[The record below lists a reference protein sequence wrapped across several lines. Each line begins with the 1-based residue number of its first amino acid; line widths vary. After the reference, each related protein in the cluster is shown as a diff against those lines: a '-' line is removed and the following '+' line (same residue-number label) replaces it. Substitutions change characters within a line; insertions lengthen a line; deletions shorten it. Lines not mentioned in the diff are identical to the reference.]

1 MKTVLLVSGDEKAR
15 DYLIHIF
22 GEAYTILETSTA
34 EDAIAKLEELSDD
47 ILSVIIY
54 KPSKMKKVQDLLDFM
69 NQSNTFI
76 FAIPALTLT
85 DNDTLS
91 EDVKFLK
98 DPVIDMIT
106 LGDAP
111 EIARNRV
118 DRASLLL
125 NSTSFSEFAEMLR
138 KLPSLIYLKD
148 SRGKYVFCTQYWHH
162 LEHYD
167 DPDWTIRGKTDMEIR
182 KDTDNARRAYEA
194 DLRILS
200 SGVGTS
206 YVIEINEDNQHEFLQ
221 IIKEPLFG
229 DDGRIRGIIGL
240 INDVTEQEESKR
252 KLERLSYTDELT
264 GVYNRTFFDNFIKN
278 LSADMF
284 PLSII
289 SADCDDLKTINDKY
303 GHMVGDEYIRMS
315 VTMMK
320 PVIPENSV
328 ICRTGGDEFVIF
340 MPRVTAET
348 AQRFVSILNEMEDI
362 FSIKE
367 YKLSVSFGTSTAT
380 SMDESIEE
388 YIALSDAEMYRHKNY
403 KKRLHS

>member
-1 MKTVLLVSGDEKAR
+1 M
-15 DYLIHIF
+15 
-22 GEAYTILETSTA
+22 
-34 EDAIAKLEELSDD
+34 
-47 ILSVIIY
+47 
-54 KPSKMKKVQDLLDFM
+54 
-69 NQSNTFI
+69 
-76 FAIPALTLT
+76 
-85 DNDTLS
+85 
-91 EDVKFLK
+91 
-98 DPVIDMIT
+98 
-106 LGDAP
+106 
-111 EIARNRV
+111 
-118 DRASLLL
+118 
-125 NSTSFSEFAEMLR
+125 
-138 KLPSLIYLKD
+138 
-148 SRGKYVFCTQYWHH
+148 
-162 LEHYD
+162 
-167 DPDWTIRGKTDMEIR
+167 
-182 KDTDNARRAYEA
+182 
-194 DLRILS
+194 
-200 SGVGTS
+200 
-206 YVIEINEDNQHEFLQ
+206 IEINEDNQHEFLQ

-240 INDVTEQEESKR
+240 INNVTEQEESKR

-367 YKLSVSFGTSTAT
+367 YKLSVSFGTSTAA
-380 SMDESIEE
+380 SIDDSIEE